1 MKQRLLE
8 QRDFHKLC
16 CDVRVNV
23 DMYPKQVL
31 DGSLKSLKYPLSS
44 PELYEK
50 FKSQPDIYG
59 VQGVQGSF
67 RKLEID

>member
-1 MKQRLLE
+1 MKQELLK
-8 QRDFHKLC
+8 QRDFHKRC
-16 CDVRVNV
+16 GDIRVNV

-31 DGSLKSLKYPLSS
+31 EGSLKSLKYLLNS

-50 FKSQPDIYG
+50 FKTQQDIYG
-59 VQGVQGSF
+59 AQGVQGSF